1 MTADHTSSTPPEE
14 MTTVVVD
21 LGRPPYDTPALEL
34 RGPLGPA
41 RLEAAL
47 DHLAADNPDAPVWRH
62 RIDRLGHEHH
72 ALRLAADD
80 VHTPGDAFPYGLL
93 ADLLTRSTPARPA
106 PTLVPTPLQR
116 ELLADADAL
125 PGRHLAQLAWAW
137 HGPLD
142 SERFHTAWQSVV
154 DHESVLRTAFD
165 DSCEP
170 LLVRHEHTDAEVLW
184 LPHGTARWPDV
195 LEDDRRR
202 GIDPR
207 RPGALRVTVLAGAPA
222 PTPPAEPARVL
233 LTYHHALLDDWSARL
248 LLRAFYRAYLAD
260 GRLPGGERRPDL
272 RDYVRWLRRQDTAP
286 ARDFWTRAVPPRTA
300 AAWPARHTAPAP
312 AGPVGRTRL
321 RLSAAQTERLAAWAA
336 RWGSTESGALQAVW
350 SLLLYRAGGARA
362 AAPVRFSVTASG
374 RGIPFEGAPRMPAAL
389 STAWPLSVEVA
400 PHSTV
405 ATLLSDLRDRILE
418 RSAYEWLSPG
428 QIRSWTAPQ
437 HHAANGTHS
446 PTGTEDGT
454 HSPTGTEDGTHS
466 PTGTEDGTHS
476 PTGTEDGTHSPTGTE
491 DGTHSPTGTE
501 DGTHSPTG
509 TEDGTHSPTG
519 TEDGTHSPTGTE
531 DGTRSPTGT
540 EDGTR
545 SPTGTEDGTRSPTGT
560 EDGTRSP
567 TGTEDGTRSPT
578 GTEDGTLLVFEN
590 RFRDP
595 DDLTAALAARGIRV
609 EHPETLGTPTAFP
622 LTLVAHHD
630 GDEQL
635 VLTAVHD
642 RSRIADATDV
652 LTHSALLL
660 GELPYVADDSTTVA
674 DLLRLLP
681 AADTTTTPASP
692 PTPPTGAAHRAD
704 TRPHAQ
710 AQPPLLPLRA
720 AADARAGTVC
730 LLQTPHVPRAR
741 YDRLARA
748 YQGPEAVILLRAVP
762 GGPHARYT
770 ALRPLARAGRLLVLG
785 GFSGGGSTAYEIA
798 RRIAAAGGRPP
809 LTVLTG
815 AATGADRLARLL
827 ETAAAQAGHPGR
839 TG

>member
-374 RGIPFEGAPRMPAAL
+374 RGIPFEGAPAC
-389 STAWPLSVEVA
+389 
-400 PHSTV
+400 
-405 ATLLSDLRDRILE
+405 
-418 RSAYEWLSPG
+418 
-428 QIRSWTAPQ
+428 
-437 HHAANGTHS
+437 
-446 PTGTEDGT
+446 
-454 HSPTGTEDGTHS
+454 
-466 PTGTEDGTHS
+466 
-476 PTGTEDGTHSPTGTE
+476 
-491 DGTHSPTGTE
+491 
-501 DGTHSPTG
+501 
-509 TEDGTHSPTG
+509 
-519 TEDGTHSPTGTE
+519 
-531 DGTRSPTGT
+531 
-540 EDGTR
+540 
-545 SPTGTEDGTRSPTGT
+545 
-560 EDGTRSP
+560 
-567 TGTEDGTRSPT
+567 
-578 GTEDGTLLVFEN
+578 
-590 RFRDP
+590 
-595 DDLTAALAARGIRV
+595 
-609 EHPETLGTPTAFP
+609 
-622 LTLVAHHD
+622 
-630 GDEQL
+630 
-635 VLTAVHD
+635 
-642 RSRIADATDV
+642 
-652 LTHSALLL
+652 
-660 GELPYVADDSTTVA
+660 
-674 DLLRLLP
+674 
-681 AADTTTTPASP
+681 
-692 PTPPTGAAHRAD
+692 
-704 TRPHAQ
+704 RP
-710 AQPPLLPLRA
+710 R
-720 AADARAGTVC
+720 
-730 LLQTPHVPRAR
+730 
-741 YDRLARA
+741 
-748 YQGPEAVILLRAVP
+748 
-762 GGPHARYT
+762 
-770 ALRPLARAGRLLVLG
+770 
-785 GFSGGGSTAYEIA
+785 
-798 RRIAAAGGRPP
+798 
-809 LTVLTG
+809 
-815 AATGADRLARLL
+815 
-827 ETAAAQAGHPGR
+827 
-839 TG
+839 

>member
-47 DHLAADNPDAPVWRH
+47 DHLAADDPDAPVWRH

-312 AGPVGRTRL
+312 APAGPVGRTRL

-437 HHAANGTHS
+437 HHAANGTRS

-454 HSPTGTEDGTHS
+454 H
-466 PTGTEDGTHS
+466 
-476 PTGTEDGTHSPTGTE
+476 
-491 DGTHSPTGTE
+491 
-501 DGTHSPTG
+501 
-509 TEDGTHSPTG
+509 
-519 TEDGTHSPTGTE
+519 
-531 DGTRSPTGT
+531 
-540 EDGTR
+540 
-545 SPTGTEDGTRSPTGT
+545 
-560 EDGTRSP
+560 
-567 TGTEDGTRSPT
+567 SPT

>member
-1 MTADHTSSTPPEE
+1 MAAARHRPLARRTG
-14 MTTVVVD
+14 
-21 LGRPPYDTPALEL
+21 GRPP
-34 RGPLGPA
+34 A
-41 RLEAAL
+41 R
-47 DHLAADNPDAPVWRH
+47 H
-62 RIDRLGHEHH
+62 
-72 ALRLAADD
+72 
-80 VHTPGDAFPYGLL
+80 
-93 ADLLTRSTPARPA
+93 RPA
-106 PTLVPTPLQR
+106 PARRP
-116 ELLADADAL
+116 A
-125 PGRHLAQLAWAW
+125 RHR
-137 HGPLD
+137 P
-142 SERFHTAWQSVV
+142 
-154 DHESVLRTAFD
+154 
-165 DSCEP
+165 
-170 LLVRHEHTDAEVLW
+170 
-184 LPHGTARWPDV
+184 
-195 LEDDRRR
+195 RRR
-202 GIDPR
+202 S
-207 RPGALRVTVLAGAPA
+207 RPHA
-222 PTPPAEPARVL
+222 PAEPARVL

-501 DGTHSPTG
+501 DGTR
-509 TEDGTHSPTG
+509 
-519 TEDGTHSPTGTE
+519 SPTGTE

-692 PTPPTGAAHRAD
+692 PPHPPAPPTARTPGHTPRRSPHCCRCGPPPTPGRA
-704 TRPHAQ
+704 PSA
-710 AQPPLLPLRA
+710 
-720 AADARAGTVC
+720 C
-730 LLQTPHVPRAR
+730 
-741 YDRLARA
+741 
-748 YQGPEAVILLRAVP
+748 
-762 GGPHARYT
+762 
-770 ALRPLARAGRLLVLG
+770 
-785 GFSGGGSTAYEIA
+785 S
-798 RRIAAAGGRPP
+798 RPP
-809 LTVLTG
+809 TSPAPATTG
-815 AATGADRLARLL
+815 SPAPTRAPKR
-827 ETAAAQAGHPGR
+827 
-839 TG
+839 